1 MSWADCSRVSVLE
14 SECVAPAA
22 KRPQSNLPRVQGSI
36 DIRVR
41 YCECDPMGVVHHTV
55 YPVWFEMGRTE
66 LLRSTGRTYRDM
78 EAQNMLLAVVK
89 LEVTYKQPARYDEV
103 VQLRTTLVRVG
114 AVKVEHTYEIWRDD
128 VLLVAGATTLACI
141 DRNGRAQAIP
151 EGLLTTPAEEP
162 RSVIAPTGS

>member
-1 MSWADCSRVSVLE
+1 M
-14 SECVAPAA
+14 
-22 KRPQSNLPRVQGSI
+22 QGSI

-78 EAQNMLLAVVK
+78 EREGLLLAVVR
-89 LEVTYKQPARYDEV
+89 LEATYKQPARYDDL

-114 AVKVEHTYEIWRDD
+114 AVKVEHSYELWRGED
-128 VLLVAGATTLACI
+128 LLVTGATTLACI
-141 DRNGRAQAIP
+141 DRDGRAKPLP
-151 EGLLTTPAEEP
+151 EGMLTGPAGAVTRPAAAP
-162 RSVIAPTGS
+162 RAS

>member
-1 MSWADCSRVSVLE
+1 MFPHSSL
-14 SECVAPAA
+14 
-22 KRPQSNLPRVQGSI
+22 LRVQGSI

-89 LEVTYKQPARYDEV
+89 LEVVYKQPARYDEV
-103 VQLRTTLVRVG
+103 VQLRTTLARVG

-151 EGLLTTPAEEP
+151 DGVLTTPADQ
-162 RSVIAPTGS
+162 VMKVNAPSGS

>member
-1 MSWADCSRVSVLE
+1 
-14 SECVAPAA
+14 
-22 KRPQSNLPRVQGSI
+22 
-36 DIRVR
+36 
-41 YCECDPMGVVHHTV
+41 MGVVHHTV

-89 LEVTYKQPARYDEV
+89 LEV
-103 VQLRTTLVRVG
+103 VQLRTTLARVG

-151 EGLLTTPAEEP
+151 DGVLTTPVDQVMKAN
-162 RSVIAPTGS
+162 APSGS

>member
-1 MSWADCSRVSVLE
+1 MTSWGGCSRVSVLE
-14 SECVAPAA
+14 SDLLAPAA
-22 KRPQSNLPRVQGSI
+22 TLPQSSLPRVQGSI

-89 LEVTYKQPARYDEV
+89 LEVVYKQPARYDEV
-103 VQLRTTLVRVG
+103 VQLRTTRPRKIIFILI
-114 AVKVEHTYEIWRDD
+114 KN
-128 VLLVAGATTLACI
+128 
-141 DRNGRAQAIP
+141 RNRLQY
-151 EGLLTTPAEEP
+151 
-162 RSVIAPTGS
+162 